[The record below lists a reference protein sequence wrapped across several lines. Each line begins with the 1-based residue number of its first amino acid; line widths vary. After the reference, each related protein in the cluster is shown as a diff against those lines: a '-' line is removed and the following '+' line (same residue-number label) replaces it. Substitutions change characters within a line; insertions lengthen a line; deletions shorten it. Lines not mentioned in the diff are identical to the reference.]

1 VTVRHS
7 FTTRDREV
15 GIIEEC
21 MHSDD
26 FVRLPLG
33 LEQGL
38 KAAILTSY
46 KLDRFRWNFAV
57 DGRHFPALVRE
68 FWDCKSVII
77 LRPDREMI
85 IYTSDGV
92 TPLSNLWARLR
103 RGDPTAPKELDD
115 LVAIPAG

>member
-7 FTTRDREV
+7 FATRDGELEA
-15 GIIEEC
+15 IEK
-21 MHSDD
+21 SLSRDD
-26 FVRLPLG
+26 YVTLPCKPYEG
-33 LEQGL
+33 W
-38 KAAILTSY
+38 KAATLTSY

-103 RGDPTAPKELDD
+103 RGDTTAPKALDD